1 VDGTLGGR
9 EIGVDEVE
17 RLSLHLG
24 LGLQKVGNP
33 FRTAKCAY
41 KEPPPCGF
49 LGSSYQG
56 WLLGFWGGA
65 YNLGQFL
72 PDHKDLGMPE
82 ATDADRKRQL
92 QEVNIFHDVAKALTS
107 MLDLD
112 SILQTIME
120 KMAEYFRPDTW
131 SLLMVDEERQELYFA
146 IAVGDAAEALKN
158 VRLKVGEGIAGW
170 VAKHGEQLIVPDV
183 CTDARFAKR
192 IDEMTKWETRS
203 IICVPL
209 RSKHRV
215 LGVIQLVNVRM
226 ENFTDQE
233 MFFLHSLCDYAS
245 IAIENARAVEK
256 IQELTITDD
265 CTGLYNARHL
275 YKILETE
282 VYRSARFK
290 YEFTVLFIDLDHFKQ
305 VNDTHGHLIGSKLL
319 ADIGYVIKAQL
330 RLIDYAFRYGGD
342 EFVVLLP
349 QTGKDSAL
357 IVAKRLRDILRNS
370 TFCKEEGLNLNV
382 RASIGLAT
390 YPHDA
395 KTPHD
400 IIRQADEMM
409 YLVKNTTR
417 DNIGVAQQGVMK

>member
-1 VDGTLGGR
+1 MT
-9 EIGVDEVE
+9 
-17 RLSLHLG
+17 
-24 LGLQKVGNP
+24 KV
-33 FRTAKCAY
+33 
-41 KEPPPCGF
+41 
-49 LGSSYQG
+49 
-56 WLLGFWGGA
+56 
-65 YNLGQFL
+65 
-72 PDHKDLGMPE
+72 
-82 ATDADRKRQL
+82 TDADRNRQIL
-92 QEVNIFHDVAKALTS
+92 EITIFHDVAKALTS
-107 MLDLD
+107 SLDLD

-131 SLLMVDEERQELYFA
+131 SLLMVDEQRNELYFA
-146 IAVGDAAEALKN
+146 IAVGSAAEALKN

-170 VAKHGEQLIVPDV
+170 VAKHGERLIVPDV
-183 CTDARFAKR
+183 MTDPRFAKR
-192 IDEMTKWETRS
+192 IDEMTRWETRS

-215 LGVIQLVNVRM
+215 LGVIQLVNVDMRG
-226 ENFTDQE
+226 FSDQE
-233 MFFLHSLCDYAS
+233 VFFLQSLCDYAA
-245 IAIENARAVEK
+245 IAIENARSVEK

-275 YKILETE
+275 YKTLETE
-282 VYRSARFK
+282 VYRSSRFW
-290 YEFTVLFIDLDHFKQ
+290 YEFSVLFIDLDHFKQ

-319 ADIGYVIKAQL
+319 AEIGYLIKAQL

-349 QTGKDSAL
+349 QTGKDAAL
-357 IVAKRLRDILRNS
+357 VVGCRLRDSLRAS
-370 TFCKEEGLNLNV
+370 MFCQDEGLNLNV

-409 YLVKNTTR
+409 YVVKNTTR
-417 DNIGVAQQGVMK
+417 DNIGIAQRGVMQ